1 MYKTFASLL
10 LCLCM
15 FAAFSQEA
23 EFDFNKLTDLRKSA
37 NARGRIAYSTYS
49 LVNIGTS
56 IAGFALIAPSGDA
69 VTRPILLTNAAWGI
83 IQGAAVLAAKKRANA
98 EENADF
104 ESAFKN
110 YEDDLSRYRGR
121 VFLDIGMMAGGTVL
135 AALGK
140 EGVVQGIGL
149 STAAQGVILIIIDG
163 IMYASHNAKMMKW
176 AKAMRV
182 HTSANSVGIVYSF

>member
-1 MYKTFASLL
+1 MYKTLGTLL
-10 LCLCM
+10 LCL
-15 FAAFSQEA
+15 SSLKGYTQEA
-23 EFDFNKLTDLRKSA
+23 EFDFNKLTDLRKST
-37 NARGRIAYSTYS
+37 NARGRTAYSTYS

-56 IAGFALIAPSGDA
+56 IAGFVLVAPSGDA
-69 VTRPILLTNAAWGI
+69 VTRPILITNAAWGM
-83 IQGAAVLAAKKRANA
+83 IQGVAVLAAKKRANA

-140 EGVVQGIGL
+140 EAIVQGIGL
-149 STAAQGVILIIIDG
+149 STAAQGVILIVIDG

-176 AKAMRV
+176 AKAMRI
-182 HTSANSVGIVYSF
+182 HTNGNSVGISYNF